1 MTEPTDDEL
10 ETLARKHGA
19 TSYRNRTDTQHP
31 AYGFTENGLRNLLAD
46 AVAKWGTPPA
56 VAGEPVGEVQ
66 HLHELNDEWL
76 SKLPIGTKLYT
87 TPQPTQA
94 QAGAVPLT
102 ESEMGEGW
110 RRFQETLDDRMAADP
125 AGVRSMG
132 REHWLSWAHWKA
144 ACSFALGIKG
154 GQHG

>member
-1 MTEPTDDEL
+1 MSTQPTDE
-10 ETLARKHGA
+10 EI
-19 TSYRNRTDTQHP
+19 
-31 AYGFTENGLRNLLAD
+31 D
-46 AVAKWGTPPA
+46 AVTLEVLGYAALDKNTNETARLIARAVLAKWGTPPA
-56 VAGEPVGEVQ
+56 VAGEDP
-66 HLHELNDEWL
+66 LRAAAIELRDAPDL
-76 SKLPIGTKLYT
+76 RAMQRATAKLYAAIDT

-110 RRFQETLDDRMAADP
+110 RKFQETLDDRMAADP

-144 ACSFALGIKG
+144 ACSFARGIKG
-154 GQHG
+154 GQRGDG